1 MRNAL
6 TVLASAA
13 ALLLSS
19 GAAMA
24 QAFNWKKHDGQTLNL
39 LLNNHPWSQAIKDMS
54 GDFAAK
60 TGIRLRVEIF
70 NEEQFRARLNTMM
83 QAKSSDVDVFMSL
96 KFREGAIYDQAGWYA
111 NLTPLLNSSA
121 STAPDFNFNDFG
133 EGLRNAETIGG
144 KLVGLPINLEG
155 LFFIGIKVFSK
166 NAMWLSQCFL
176 KICQKPLQN

>member
-155 LFFIGIKVFSK
+155 PLFYWNKSIIFNYKFNTHI
-166 NAMWLSQCFL
+166 
-176 KICQKPLQN
+176 